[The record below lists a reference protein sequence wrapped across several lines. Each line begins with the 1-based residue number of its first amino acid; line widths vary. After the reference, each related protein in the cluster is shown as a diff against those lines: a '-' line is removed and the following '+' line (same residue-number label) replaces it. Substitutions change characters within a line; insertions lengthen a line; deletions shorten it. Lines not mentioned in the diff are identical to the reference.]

1 MAIAIKPLTPDVL
14 TRAND
19 RMRETPLTRE
29 TVFRGQLLHVVHDTV
44 RLPSGREGSRELV
57 LHPGAACIVPEFDDG
72 RLLLEVQWRHPV
84 GRVMVEFPAGKLD
97 PGENPLVCA
106 QRELKE
112 ETGFW
117 ARSWHTLGYLNQAI
131 GFCDEVIHIFHANGL
146 VAGDASPDED
156 ELLELY
162 AATPENIEQMI
173 RDNVITDTKT
183 VTAYCRWRL
192 LRKSSPA
199 P

>member
-117 ARSWHTLGYLNQAI
+117 ARSWHTLGHLNQAI
-131 GFCDEVIHIFHANGL
+131 GFCDEVIHIFHAHGL
-146 VAGDASPDED
+146 VAGEAAPDED

-162 AATPENIEQMI
+162 AATPEEIEQLI
-173 RDNVITDTKT
+173 RDDVITDTKT
-183 VTAYCRWRL
+183 VTAYCRWKL
-192 LRKSSPA
+192 LRKSNLVP
-199 P
+199 

>member
-1 MAIAIKPLTPDVL
+1 MTIEVRTLTPEAIA
-14 TRAND
+14 RANE
-19 RMRETPLTRE
+19 RMREAPLTRE
-29 TVFRGQLLHVVHDTV
+29 TVFRGRLLHVVHDTV

-117 ARSWHTLGYLNQAI
+117 ARSWHTLGHLNQAI
-131 GFCDEVIHIFHANGL
+131 GFCDEVIHIFHAHGL
-146 VAGDASPDED
+146 VAGQAAPDED

-162 AATPENIEQMI
+162 AATPGEIEQMI
-173 RDNVITDTKT
+173 RDNLITDTKT
-183 VTAYCRWRL
+183 VTAYCRWTL
-192 LRKSSPA
+192 LRKPH
-199 P
+199 PGP

>member
-1 MAIAIKPLTPDVL
+1 MTIEVRTLTPEAIA
-14 TRAND
+14 RANE
-19 RMRETPLTRE
+19 RMRETPLKRE

-57 LHPGAACIVPEFDDG
+57 LHQGAACIVPEFDDG
-72 RLLLEVQWRHPV
+72 RLLLELQWRHPV

-117 ARSWHTLGYLNQAI
+117 ARSWHTLGHLNQAI
-131 GFCDEVIHIFHANGL
+131 GFCDEVIHIFHAHGL
-146 VAGDASPDED
+146 VAGEAAPDED

-162 AATPENIEQMI
+162 AATPEEIEQMI

-183 VTAYCRWRL
+183 VTAYCRWKL
-192 LRKSSPA
+192 LRKSHPA

>member
-1 MAIAIKPLTPDVL
+1 MLPEIKALTAEAL
-14 TRAND
+14 ARANE
-19 RMRETPLTRE
+19 RMREERLTRQS
-29 TVFRGQLLHVVHDTV
+29 VFQGRLLHLVHDTV

-72 RLLLEVQWRHPV
+72 RLLLELQWRYPL
-84 GRVMVEFPAGKLD
+84 GRVMVEFPAGKLS

-117 ARSWHTLGYLNQAI
+117 ARSWHTLGHLHQAI
-131 GFCDEVIHIFHANGL
+131 AFCDEVIHIFHADGL
-146 VAGDASPDED
+146 VAGEASPDED

-162 AATPENIEQMI
+162 AATPEEIEQMI
-173 RDNVITDTKT
+173 RDNLITDTKT
-183 VTAYCRWRL
+183 VTAYCRWKL
-192 LRKSSPA
+192 LRKPSFVP
-199 P
+199 